1 MKRPYVVLGVSASID
16 GRISLGPNRTMMDI
30 DERDSVLGT
39 EKEWNDFAKQ
49 MEFIYDYDVWM
60 DGSNMLVKKG
70 QELRELEPFQGD
82 EDTLYED
89 HLPDE
94 IVSQPGLKG
103 FLAVVDGQGRV
114 RGGFTGEEH
123 WPLVH
128 LVSESVPTNYLDFL
142 REKKIPYLIAGEGK
156 VDLEKVLEKMKT
168 KLDIEKVLTTSGG
181 RLSGALL
188 KKELLDEIN
197 ILFNPVIIGGYETPT
212 LFASPDLKEDEWPV
226 ELEHL
231 MTQVNSDGH
240 ILVRYKVK
248 Y

>member
-1 MKRPYVVLGVSASID
+1 MKRPYIVLGVSASID

-39 EKEWNDFAKQ
+39 KKEWNDFAKQ

-60 DGSNMLVKKG
+60 DGSNMLVKEG
-70 QELRELEPFQGD
+70 GELRELEPFKGD

-103 FLAVVDGQGRV
+103 FLAVVDGRGRV

-128 LVSESVPTNYLDFL
+128 LVSESVPANYLNFL
-142 REKKIPYLIAGEGK
+142 RDKKIPYLIAGKER
-156 VDLEKVLEKMKT
+156 VDLERNLEKMKT
-168 KLDIEKVLTTSGG
+168 KLDVEKVFTTSGG
-181 RLSGALL
+181 RLAGALL
-188 KKELLDEIN
+188 KKGLLDEIN

-212 LFASPDLKEDEWPV
+212 LFASPDLKEEEWPTR
-226 ELEHL
+226 LKHL
-231 MTQVNSDGH
+231 MTKIEPDGT
-240 ILVRYKVK
+240 LWVRYKVE